1 MGRIVLHHFPGGIV
15 CQGWIA
21 LPHPLKS
28 LLRRF
33 RTEQFLGQRAA
44 HKPQPCQRRGH
55 GAATLQLADGLQRLL
70 PGLLLH
76 QPQGLRQALLVRY
89 RLCGTASQKQAQQNA
104 CPDNP
109 LHAPQHISLPLARMQ
124 DALQMI
130 LRTFLWDVPMEGYL
144 GDPWGATAPTALV
157 AWREGKVRQVMLCLE
172 QHELARRPCEWSAIR
187 INHRLDPCPAQPC
200 RGVGKPRATAGI
212 VRRDP
217 RWRRSMAG
225 SPRALTR
232 LTCRRPGPSWQPWPE
247 P

>member
-1 MGRIVLHHFPGGIV
+1 
-15 CQGWIA
+15 
-21 LPHPLKS
+21 
-28 LLRRF
+28 
-33 RTEQFLGQRAA
+33 
-44 HKPQPCQRRGH
+44 
-55 GAATLQLADGLQRLL
+55 
-70 PGLLLH
+70 
-76 QPQGLRQALLVRY
+76 
-89 RLCGTASQKQAQQNA
+89 
-104 CPDNP
+104 
-109 LHAPQHISLPLARMQ
+109 ARMQ

-187 INHRLDPCPAQPC
+187 INHRLDPCPAPC

-247 P
+247 PPLRLGFYTKLPYPCRQAFGLLLGLLAHDAFLVGPLALLLGPLALLLGPLGPCQQHLPVPITPA